1 MMTLFEI
8 GTFET
13 YRVKETTELFA
24 DLGQKG
30 VQLENYSSFTDFVDS
45 LPPAKRK
52 LVYSAVELY
61 KRMNAERDERAKVR
75 SSEDIFAIMKPL
87 LCDLP
92 NEEVWIIYLNQS
104 CKVISKKR
112 ISVGGMTE
120 TAVDIRLLLKH
131 AILQNATV
139 IAMAH
144 NHPSGNKSPS
154 NEDRRLTERLLQG
167 CKILNI
173 HLLDHIICAGDSYY
187 SFRDEG
193 IL

>member
-1 MMTLFEI
+1 MTLFEI

-13 YRVKETTELFA
+13 YRVKETAELFA

-30 VQLENYSSFTDFVDS
+30 AQLANYSCFTDFADS

-75 SSEDIFAIMKPL
+75 SSEDIFSIMKPL

-92 NEEVWIIYLNQS
+92 NEEVWIIYLNHS

-144 NHPSGNKSPS
+144 NHPSGNKNPS
-154 NEDRRLTERLLQG
+154 SEDRRLTEKLAQA
-167 CKILNI
+167 CKMMNI
-173 HLLDHIICAGDSYY
+173 HLLDHVIITGNSYY

-193 IL
+193 IF

>member
-1 MMTLFEI
+1 MTLFEI

-13 YRVKETTELFA
+13 YRVKETAELFA

-30 VQLENYSSFTDFVDS
+30 AQLENYSCFSDFADS

-61 KRMNAERDERAKVR
+61 KRMNVERDERKKIT
-75 SSEDIFAIMKPL
+75 SSEDIFSVMKPL

-92 NEEVWIIYLNQS
+92 NEEVWIIYLNHS
-104 CKVISKKR
+104 CKIISKKR

-120 TAVDIRLLLKH
+120 TAVDVRLLLKH

-139 IAMAH
+139 IAMVH
-144 NHPSGNKSPS
+144 NHPSGNRNPS
-154 NEDRRLTERLLQG
+154 SEDRRLTEKLAQA
-167 CKILNI
+167 CKMMNI
-173 HLLDHIICAGDSYY
+173 HLLDHVIIAGNSYY

-193 IL
+193 LF